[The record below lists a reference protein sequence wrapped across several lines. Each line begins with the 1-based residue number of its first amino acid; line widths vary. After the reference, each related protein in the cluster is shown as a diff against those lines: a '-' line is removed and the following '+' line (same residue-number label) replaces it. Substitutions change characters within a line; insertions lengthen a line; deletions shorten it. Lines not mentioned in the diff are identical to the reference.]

1 MTNVAYAA
9 LWLFCFAVPMENV
22 VVIRGVG
29 TISKLMGIIALLL
42 AVLATVISA
51 RVRRLQP
58 FHILAVLFVV
68 LAGLGVFRSIDEP
81 RAISKFL
88 TYFQLLLVLWMIWEL
103 APNTQRQRGLLLA
116 YVCGAYVSAFNTFM
130 DYREGLHTHK
140 AATRFAAEGFDAND
154 LGMTLAL
161 ALPMAAYLAVTY
173 RQPLL
178 RWLCRGYLPL
188 GVLAIGLTA
197 SRGALIAMIVALLII
212 PATMTRLSPAKMVG
226 TILVLLVVGTVAVTQ
241 IPETTWQRWS
251 TTRREV
257 ESGTMNSR
265 LGTWRVALR
274 VFTFKPILGY
284 GTSGF
289 NWAVKG
295 QSHNSYLAILI
306 EQGVVGFILYFGMFV
321 AVFLNV
327 LRLPPLERRF
337 ALILM
342 ATLGIAMLPLGWD
355 DRKPVWIILAV
366 LSAMTASLKS
376 QTLAPQAVPRPI
388 ARRPVPIA
396 RQPASS

>member
-1 MTNVAYAA
+1 MTNIAYAA

-22 VVIRGVG
+22 VVIPGFG
-29 TISKLMGIIALLL
+29 TISKLMGMVALLL
-42 AVLATVISA
+42 ALLATVINA
-51 RVRRLQP
+51 RVRRIQT
-58 FHILAVLFVV
+58 FHVLAVLFVV
-68 LAGLGVFRSIDEP
+68 LAGLGVFRSVDEP
-81 RAISKFL
+81 RAIGKFI
-88 TYFQLLLVLWMIWEL
+88 TYLQLLLVLWMIWEL
-103 APNTQRQRGLLLA
+103 AADFQRQRGLLLA
-116 YVCGAYVSAFNTFM
+116 YVCGAYVSALSTFM
-130 DYREGLHTHK
+130 DYREGLHITK
-140 AATRFAAEGFDAND
+140 AAARFATGAFDPND

-161 ALPMAAYLAVTY
+161 GIPMAWYLAVTY

-178 RWLCRGYLPL
+178 RWLCRGYVPL

-197 SRGALIAMIVALLII
+197 SRGAMIAMVVALLII
-212 PATMTRLSPAKMVG
+212 PAAMTRLSPAKIVG
-226 TILVLLVVGTVAVTQ
+226 TVLVLAVVGTVAVSY
-241 IPETTWQRWS
+241 IPETTWKRWS
-251 TTRREV
+251 TTKSEV
-257 ESGTMNSR
+257 ETGTMNSR
-265 LGTWRVALR
+265 LNTWRVAVR
-274 VFTFKPILGY
+274 VFTWKPILGY

-321 AVFLNV
+321 AVIAGA

-342 ATLGIAMLPLGWD
+342 ATLGIAILPLGWD

-366 LSAMTASLKS
+366 LCGMTATLKGY
-376 QTLAPQAVPRPI
+376 LPAPQAVPRPLP
-388 ARRPVPIA
+388 RRPVPIA

>member
-1 MTNVAYAA
+1 MTNLAYAA

-22 VVIRGVG
+22 VVIPGFG
-29 TISKLMGIIALLL
+29 TISKLMGMVALLL
-42 AVLATVISA
+42 AALATVINA
-51 RVRRLQP
+51 RVRPLQT
-58 FHILAVLFVV
+58 FHILAVLFVI

-81 RAISKFL
+81 RAVSKFL
-88 TYFQLLLVLWMIWEL
+88 TYVQLVLVLWMIWEL
-103 APNTQRQRGLLLA
+103 APNFQRQRGLLLA
-116 YVCGAYVSAFNTFM
+116 YVCGAYVSAISTFI
-130 DYREGLHTHK
+130 DYREGLHISK
-140 AATRFAAEGFDAND
+140 AASRFATGAFDPND

-161 ALPMAAYLAVTY
+161 GIPMAWYLAVTY

-178 RWLCRGYLPL
+178 RWLCRGYVPM

-197 SRGALIAMIVALLII
+197 SRGAMIAMIVALLII
-212 PATMTRLSPAKMVG
+212 PAAMTRLSPVKMVG
-226 TILVLLVVGTVAVTQ
+226 TILVLAVVGTVAVSY
-241 IPETTWQRWS
+241 IPETTWKRWS
-251 TTRREV
+251 TTKSEV
-257 ESGTMNSR
+257 ETGTMNSR
-265 LGTWRVALR
+265 LNTWRVAVR

-321 AVFLNV
+321 AVLANV

-337 ALILM
+337 ALILV
-342 ATLGIAMLPLGWD
+342 ATLAIAMLPLGWD

-366 LSAMTASLKS
+366 LSAMTAALNSP
-376 QTLAPQAVPRPI
+376 TLSPQALPRPVP
-388 ARRPVPIA
+388 RRPVPIA